1 MGSKK
6 DMTTFSIY
14 TKLNAG
20 EPLPDNTGVPIE
32 GFAIHDGIFKEIVE
46 IPKSELGNAEKTI
59 ATAQFRK
66 NHGQDVEDVI
76 GKVMLAHIGFDE
88 IAQKDGVFY
97 QAFIDQDESKIA
109 GKVAKGLVNDVSI
122 GFDMTPE
129 CSECGEDFRRCPH
142 WFDEA
147 HIIAR
152 DVDIHELSLVSRGAD
167 ADATAN
173 IKSFK
178 AQFDYKKDE
187 DYKTKLNTKELNK
200 DINVIKGGEFMAE
213 KDDNAIDMG
222 EIVSKLTA
230 SEKAKTIA
238 EQLAQTKETEAN
250 DLAKKLK
257 AAEAANE
264 KLEAEKKELATEK
277 DKFKGEAEENST
289 KLSKRELSDKETEVT
304 SIVDAEIERKLTKEA
319 NKDARVKELMET
331 DQVGLD
337 AIKSLVDKFTI
348 PESNSQARIPATEG
362 FEKYLDSTGELDITN
377 KEVKQRYT
385 HDIFRYDR
393 VFDESPEKAIN
404 GRSYMGF
411 YSHLQGN
418 MNMRG

>member
-6 DMTTFSIY
+6 DMTTFSVY
-14 TKLNAG
+14 TKFNAG
-20 EPLPDNTGVPIE
+20 EPLPDNTGIPIE
-32 GFAIHDGIFKEIVE
+32 GFAIHDGLFKEIVE
-46 IPKSELGNAEKTI
+46 IPKTELKNAEKTI

-152 DVDIHELSLVSRGAD
+152 DIDIHEVSLVSRGAD

-178 AQFDYKKDE
+178 AQFDYKRDE
-187 DYKTKLNTKELNK
+187 HNIKNNTEEIKK

-213 KDDNAIDMG
+213 EQDNAIDMG
-222 EIVSKLTA
+222 DIVSKLTA
-230 SEKAKTIA
+230 SQKEAIEAK
-238 EQLAQTKETEAN
+238 QLAQTKTAEA
-250 DLAKKLK
+250 DGLATKLK
-257 AAEAANE
+257 AAEDARDALELE
-264 KLEAEKKELATEK
+264 KTELTSTKDELEKDNTSKSEALTARELA
-277 DKFKGEAEENST
+277 DKKAEVSKIVDDEISR
-289 KLSKRELSDKETEVT
+289 KLQKET
-304 SIVDAEIERKLTKEA
+304 
-319 NKDARVKELMET
+319 NKDARIEELMGT

-337 AIKSLVDKFTI
+337 QIKDLVSKFDI
-348 PESNSQARIPATEG
+348 PTSSPAKVPMTEG
-362 FEKYLDSTGELDITN
+362 FEKYLDQSGELDITN

-393 VFDESPEKAIN
+393 VFDQEPEKAIP

-411 YSHLQGN
+411 YSHLQN
-418 MNMRG
+418 RMNMRG